1 MKLLR
6 QQQHHTGQP
15 VYEEKQICAVVKL
28 EDQKL
33 GCFFFYSTSWEKSN
47 TPWMSISA
55 GKDSIFSTVCEI
67 LVMQHSGNRE
77 EEQL

>member
-6 QQQHHTGQP
+6 QQQPPTGQS

-28 EDQKL
+28 EDQNR
-33 GCFFFYSTSWEKSN
+33 GCFFFSSTNWEKSN
-47 TPWMSISA
+47 TPWMSTSA
-55 GKDSIFSTVCEI
+55 GKDSISSTVCEI